1 MVILALGL
9 RTARA
14 ISTHADRCLSVAWRA
29 PGRRL
34 PLSGIGPAND
44 LPIARR
50 RVARRQ
56 AEQFFERR
64 MPVKAAIVAKD
75 EFVEICI
82 DMLAA
87 QAVIRAQSPP
97 LHQRED
103 PVNPGQHCVSG
114 HFADHARIMPIIGQA
129 RIG

>member
-1 MVILALGL
+1 MP
-9 RTARA
+9 TAVFLWRGA
-14 ISTHADRCLSVAWRA
+14 RLSS
-29 PGRRL
+29 PP
-34 PLSGIGPAND
+34 PLGIGPAND
-44 LPIARR
+44 IPIARR

-103 PVNPGQHCVSG
+103 PVIQGNTACPAILPTTRGSC
-114 HFADHARIMPIIGQA
+114 R
-129 RIG
+129 

>member
-29 PGRRL
+29 PSRRL

-44 LPIARR
+44 IPIARR

-75 EFVEICI
+75 KFLEICI
-82 DMLAA
+82 DEF
-87 QAVIRAQSPP
+87 VFRYNRR
-97 LHQRED
+97 LHR
-103 PVNPGQHCVSG
+103 
-114 HFADHARIMPIIGQA
+114 HASFEKLLGLTAIV
-129 RIG
+129 